1 MYVYTAQYNQHMVG
15 IVVQSYRNMTV
26 VKSIIL
32 HDCRNSNIYLMK
44 LVWSPTKPLLDTLF
58 IYPSYTL

>member
-32 HDCRNSNIYLMK
+32 QCPNSNLYLMK
-44 LVWSPTKPLLDTLF
+44 LVWSPTDPLLDTLF